1 MPGGPL
7 SYETITVEI
16 TGGVATVTMNRP
28 EKLNAMNK
36 TFFRELPAVMDELTA
51 HPDVAAAV
59 LTGAGR
65 AFSAGGDIAM
75 FPALM
80 DDIAAVRPHLKL
92 VFDAFHSIERAGVV
106 VIAAVNGI
114 AHGGGTE
121 ITLAC
126 DFAVASTEATFAF
139 REASLGL
146 IPGFGLTRGPEVIGL
161 PWTTRLATTAE
172 VIDAHT
178 AQAIGLVME
187 VVAPDELLA
196 RAHELARSV
205 AANSTTAVDT
215 AKRFLRR
222 GSDEGLAM
230 AVESTALG
238 YFTDDAKAA
247 VAAFLDRR
255 SRPT

>member
-1 MPGGPL
+1 MTT
-7 SYETITVEI
+7 YETMVVEI

-28 EKLNAMNK
+28 DKLNAMNR
-36 TFFRELPAVMDELTA
+36 TFFRELPLVMDELTA
-51 HPDVAAAV
+51 HRDVSAAV

-65 AFSAGGDIAM
+65 AFSAGGDIGM

-80 DDIAAVRPHLKL
+80 DDVAAVRPHLKL

-106 VIAAVNGI
+106 VIAAVNGV

-126 DFAVASTEATFAF
+126 DYAFASTGASFAL

-146 IPGFGLTRGPEVIGL
+146 IPGFGLTRGPDVIGL
-161 PWTTRLATTAE
+161 PWITRLATTAE
-172 VIDAHT
+172 VIDAAT
-178 AQAIGLVME
+178 AKDIGLVME
-187 VVAPDELLA
+187 VLEPDDLLT
-196 RAHELARSV
+196 RAHEVAAMV

-222 GSDEGLAM
+222 NTDEGLAM
-230 AVESTALG
+230 AVESTAMG
-238 YFTDDAKAA
+238 YFTDDAERA
-247 VAAFLDRR
+247 VQDFLNRTR
-255 SRPT
+255 

>member
-1 MPGGPL
+1 M
-7 SYETITVEI
+7 SWETIEVTAD
-16 TGGVATVTMNRP
+16 GGVATVTMNRP
-28 EKLNAMNK
+28 EKLNAMNR
-36 TFFRELPAVMDELTA
+36 TFFRELPQVMEALSID
-51 HPDVAAAV
+51 PDVSAAV

-65 AFSAGGDIAM
+65 AFSAGGDIGM

-80 DDIAAVRPHLKL
+80 DDVDAVRPHLRL
-92 VFDAFHSIERAGVV
+92 VFDAFHSIERSSVV

-126 DFAVASTEATFAF
+126 DFAVASTEASFAL

-146 IPGFGLTRGPEVIGL
+146 IPGFGLTRGPDVIGL
-161 PWTTRLATTAE
+161 PWTTRLATSAE

-178 AQAIGLVME
+178 AERIGLVMD
-187 VVAPDELLA
+187 VVEPDELLTEAGRLA
-196 RAHELARSV
+196 RAV

-222 GSDEGLAM
+222 NTDEGLAM

-238 YFTDDAKAA
+238 YFTDDAALA
-247 VAAFLDRR
+247 VERFLERKR
-255 SRPT
+255 

>member
-1 MPGGPL
+1 M
-7 SYETITVEI
+7 TVSVAD
-16 TGGVATVTMNRP
+16 GVATITMNRP
-28 EKLNAMNK
+28 EKLNAMNQ

-51 HPDVAAAV
+51 DRAVSAAV

-80 DDIAAVRPHLKL
+80 DDVAAVRPHLKM

-126 DFAVASTEATFAF
+126 DFAFASTEASFAF

-161 PWTTRLATTAE
+161 PWTTRLATSAE
-172 VIDAHT
+172 VIDAET
-178 AQAIGLVME
+178 ARSIGMVME
-187 VVAPDELLA
+187 VVAPDDLLV
-196 RAHELARSV
+196 RATDVGRAI

-222 GSDEGLAM
+222 NTDEGLAM

-247 VAAFLDRR
+247 VAAFLDRK
-255 SRPT
+255 

>member
-1 MPGGPL
+1 MPSG
-7 SYETITVEI
+7 SHETIDVARQD
-16 TGGVATVTMNRP
+16 GVAIVTMNRP
-28 EKLNAMNK
+28 EKLNAMNR
-36 TFFRELPAVMDELTA
+36 TFFRELPLVMDELSA
-51 HPDVAAAV
+51 DRDVTAAV

-75 FPALM
+75 FPELM
-80 DDIAAVRPHLKL
+80 GNTQAVRPHLKL
-92 VFDAFHSIERAGVV
+92 VFDAFHSIERASIV

-126 DFAVASTEATFAF
+126 DFAIASTDATFAF

-146 IPGFGLTRGPEVIGL
+146 IPGFGLTRGPDVIGL

-172 VIDAHT
+172 VIDATT
-178 AQAIGLVME
+178 AQSIGLIME
-187 VVAPDELLA
+187 VHAAEMLLPKAVEMA
-196 RAHELARSV
+196 RAV
-205 AANSTTAVDT
+205 AANSQTAVDT

-222 GSDEGLAM
+222 HSDEGLAM

-238 YFTDDAKAA
+238 YFTDDADAA
-247 VAAFLDRR
+247 VQAFLN
-255 SRPT
+255 RPRG

>member
-1 MPGGPL
+1 M
-7 SYETITVEI
+7 TVERPG
-16 TGGVATVTMNRP
+16 GGVAIVTMNRP
-28 EKLNAMNK
+28 EKLNAMSR
-36 TFFRELPAVMDELTA
+36 TFFRELPEVMDELSTD
-51 HPDVAAAV
+51 PDVSAAI

-75 FPALM
+75 FPPLM
-80 DDIAAVRPHLKL
+80 DDVAAVRPHLKL
-92 VFDAFHSIERAGVV
+92 VFDAFHSIERASVV

-126 DFAVASTEATFAF
+126 DFAFASTEATFAF

-146 IPGFGLTRGPEVIGL
+146 IPGFGLTRGPDVIGL

-172 VIDAHT
+172 VIDAST
-178 AQAIGLVME
+178 AASIGLVME
-187 VVAPDELLA
+187 VVPPDELMGTALA
-196 RAHELARSV
+196 AARSV
-205 AANSTTAVDT
+205 AGNSMTAVDT

-222 GSDEGLAM
+222 NTDEGLAM

-238 YFTDDAKAA
+238 YFTDDARSA
-247 VAAFLDRR
+247 VEAFLDR
-255 SRPT
+255 

>member
-1 MPGGPL
+1 MT
-7 SYETITVEI
+7 YDTITVAKAD
-16 TGGVATVTMNRP
+16 GVATVTMNRP
-28 EKLNAMNK
+28 EKLNAMNQ
-36 TFFRELPAVMDELTA
+36 TFFRELPVVMDELTA
-51 HPDVAAAV
+51 DPDMSAAV

-80 DDIAAVRPHLKL
+80 DDVAAVRPHLKM

-126 DFAVASTEATFAF
+126 DFAFASTQASFAF

-146 IPGFGLTRGPEVIGL
+146 IPGFGLTRGPDVIGL
-161 PWTTRLATTAE
+161 PWTTRLATSAE
-172 VIDAHT
+172 VIDAGT
-178 AQAIGLVME
+178 AQSIGLVME
-187 VVAPDELLA
+187 VLPPEELLA
-196 RAHELARSV
+196 RAHDVARSV

-222 GSDEGLAM
+222 NTDEGLAM

-238 YFTDDAKAA
+238 YFTDDTEQA
-247 VAAFLDRR
+247 VQAFLNRKGDKL
-255 SRPT
+255 